1 MFNVEHLGNQKIAK
15 KTKTYYPITI
25 ASVNVLVHFFPF
37 LKCHNRGPILQH
49 EFFI

>member
-25 ASVNVLVHFFPF
+25 ASVNILVHFFPF
-37 LKCHNRGPILQH
+37 LKCLYTFTQSRSD
-49 EFFI
+49 FAT